1 MCRGDLVRFGR
12 FFLIFGVLALGGSFF
27 LRWYEGD
34 WGHDYYLDLY
44 GSGLISNWE
53 LMITLITW
61 VGIGMLAASV
71 ICYLVGRKVD
81 PIPDDE

>member
-1 MCRGDLVRFGR
+1 
-12 FFLIFGVLALGGSFF
+12 
-27 LRWYEGD
+27 
-34 WGHDYYLDLY
+34 
-44 GSGLISNWE
+44 
-53 LMITLITW
+53 MITLITW